1 MEPQRR
7 GGKLGVWGCGKHPG
21 KEAGLGD
28 GSQAVTALSPK
39 DREDLMR
46 AIKLWSDPEG
56 RILLDSMGGMQQTG
70 HGEMDPVPGKEFTQ
84 HRCCPQA
91 LSWDSGP
98 SPWTRRM
105 SS

>member
-7 GGKLGVWGCGKHPG
+7 GGKLGVWGCGKHPD

-39 DREDLMR
+39 DREDLMG

-56 RILLDSMGGMQQTG
+56 RILLESMGGMQQTG
-70 HGEMDPVPGKEFTQ
+70 HGEMDPVPGKEFIYPAQMLSPSSELGLRTQ
-84 HRCCPQA
+84 S
-91 LSWDSGP
+91 LD
-98 SPWTRRM
+98 
-105 SS
+105 